1 MRHPSRFRLCLRY
14 LLPIIAGIPALL
26 LLGDFIYARVTVARA
41 RAWEARAQ
49 RGPDGLRRGYEPFSI
64 GTGATAALLIHG
76 FGSSPS
82 VFARLA
88 PTLAQRGFTCRV
100 MRLPGFG
107 EPLSEYARVTAAD
120 WRAAVHAEVLAL
132 RAGHSPVWVVGHS
145 LGGLL
150 AVSEARDHP
159 ADVAGVVLLAPLF
172 QVSSRRAGG
181 LSPEWLYGVGQQLRV
196 FTTLLEN
203 RFPQDA
209 ADPAAGSMEARDRF
223 VPITVFEQM
232 FKLVRQA
239 RELNQPFSHPVL
251 LVVAPNDRVVAR
263 IKPARSRIITL
274 DRAGHVVP
282 LDYGWETIAEE
293 ITKMVEETNRTS
305 QSIPP

>member
-1 MRHPSRFRLCLRY
+1 
-14 LLPIIAGIPALL
+14 
-26 LLGDFIYARVTVARA
+26 
-41 RAWEARAQ
+41 
-49 RGPDGLRRGYEPFSI
+49 
-64 GTGATAALLIHG
+64 
-76 FGSSPS
+76 
-82 VFARLA
+82 
-88 PTLAQRGFTCRV
+88 
-100 MRLPGFG
+100 
-107 EPLSEYARVTAAD
+107 
-120 WRAAVHAEVLAL
+120 
-132 RAGHSPVWVVGHS
+132 
-145 LGGLL
+145 LL

-251 LVVAPNDRVVAR
+251 LVVAPNDRLWIIAR
-263 IKPARSRIITL
+263 LNAGWRGSNPRVQESSRWIARVMWFRWTTAGKPSR
-274 DRAGHVVP
+274 
-282 LDYGWETIAEE
+282 
-293 ITKMVEETNRTS
+293 KK
-305 QSIPP
+305 